1 MSILSGMIQNK
12 IRWMKILWFVPLR
25 SSLHR
30 EKVAWSH
37 SVKMCFM
44 STFEIFFSCLPLFLS
59 LLCWYRKQRLS
70 NHWQGVS
77 IPSWI
82 HQCDVFEWSH
92 CYSQPARPPLV
103 LVSYLFH
110 KQKKI
115 SKLGWAAIWQSVCL
129 KLIFN
134 TRKIFDMYRQ
144 CHASWHSYSLECY
157 SYWFALSLLYIHS
170 TIKMLTKIVR
180 SIKGSSTHM

>member
-1 MSILSGMIQNK
+1 MSILSGMIQYK
-12 IRWMKILWFVPLR
+12 IYAEWKFCGLSPWGPLSIERKLLEAILSKCVLCQ
-25 SSLHR
+25 LL
-30 EKVAWSH
+30 KY
-37 SVKMCFM
+37 
-44 STFEIFFSCLPLFLS
+44 FLVVYLCCTS

-70 NHWQGVS
+70 NHWQRVS

-92 CYSQPARPPLV
+92 CYSQPRRPPLV

-144 CHASWHSYSLECY
+144 CHASWHSYSLDCY
-157 SYWFALSLLYIHS
+157 SYWFALSLPHS
-170 TIKMLTKIVR
+170 IFTPQSKCWQR
-180 SIKGSSTHM
+180 

>member
-1 MSILSGMIQNK
+1 M
-12 IRWMKILWFVPLR
+12 RCFWMKPL
-25 SSLHR
+25 
-30 EKVAWSH
+30 
-37 SVKMCFM
+37 
-44 STFEIFFSCLPLFLS
+44 LF
-59 LLCWYRKQRLS
+59 
-70 NHWQGVS
+70 
-77 IPSWI
+77 
-82 HQCDVFEWSH
+82 
-92 CYSQPARPPLV
+92 PARPPLV

-157 SYWFALSLLYIHS
+157 SYWFALSLLHSIFSPQSKCWQKYKGQENISINTQNNKINSDNSGFRISDFSSWWSVTAPSRLTQLSWTQDPKVRDGIHRRRNM
-170 TIKMLTKIVR
+170 TYVLQMK
-180 SIKGSSTHM
+180 